1 MFMKKI
7 ILASLLVLFTIP
19 IGIALAQGHP
29 CENPFTSGNDKIIG
43 DESDNTLCGQ
53 KGNDKIIGAGGDD
66 LMIGGP
72 GNDIFIDGPGKDVL
86 IGGGG
91 DDVFN
96 LTHPNDGTDRVNCG
110 GGDDTVYIKNLQE
123 LDENKI
129 SKNCENIILV
139 WIPLDGMKTNLF

>member
-1 MFMKKI
+1 MFMEKI
-7 ILASLLVLFTIP
+7 ILTSLLVLLTIP
-19 IGIALAQGHP
+19 IGFALAQGFP

-66 LMIGGP
+66 TMIGGPGDDMIIGGP

-96 LTHPNDGTDRVNCG
+96 LSHPNDGTDRVNCG
-110 GGDDTVYIKNLQE
+110 GGEDTVYIKNLQE

-139 WIPLDGMKTNLF
+139 